1 MIPTFIARSFAKDAR
16 PPTGSPGATGRV
28 YNEGRDMYRDE
39 WVTING
45 VRLHYQDWGCAAAPP
60 ILMLHGLTQQS
71 HSFDGV
77 AERLADRFRCVA
89 LDVRGRGDSDWA
101 PPETYA
107 IPQYIDDV
115 ARLLVALEL
124 PAVHVLGTSMGGLIG
139 LSMAVIAPSS
149 VRSLVLNDIGPE
161 IDPRGV
167 ARISA
172 YAGDVPASFPSVEAA
187 LAWAL
192 DRYAWFRAVPRP
204 QLLEGMRWS
213 LREGED
219 GQWRLKWDPAI
230 GRSVRPDP
238 AIMAMATRMWWGA
251 VESMPGPM
259 LLVRGAESDVLS
271 PEIAAEMQRRRPGL
285 ARVDVPGIGHAP
297 FLVEPAAVEALDR
310 FYAPLA

>member
-1 MIPTFIARSFAKDAR
+1 
-16 PPTGSPGATGRV
+16 
-28 YNEGRDMYRDE
+28 MYRDE
-39 WVTING
+39 WLTING
-45 VRLHYQDWGCAAAPP
+45 VRLHYQDWGPPAGAP

-77 AERLADRFRCVA
+77 AARLADRFRCIA

-107 IPQYIDDV
+107 IPQYVDDV
-115 ARLLVALEL
+115 ARLLAALDL
-124 PAVHVLGTSMGGLIG
+124 PSVHVLGTSMGGLIG
-139 LSMAVIAPSS
+139 LSMAVVAPAS

-172 YAGDVPASFPSVEAA
+172 YAGDVPASFPSLDAA

-192 DRYAWFRAVPRP
+192 DRYVWFRAVPRP
-204 QLLEGMRWS
+204 VMVEGMRWA

-230 GRSVRPDP
+230 GRAVRPEP
-238 AIMAMATRMWWGA
+238 AMIAVATQLWWGV
-251 VESMPGPM
+251 VESLPGPM

-271 PEIAAEMQRRRPGL
+271 AEIAAEMHRRRPAL

-297 FLVEPAAVEALDR
+297 FLIEPAALEALDR
-310 FYAPLA
+310 FYAALA

>member
-1 MIPTFIARSFAKDAR
+1 
-16 PPTGSPGATGRV
+16 
-28 YNEGRDMYRDE
+28 MYRDE
-39 WVTING
+39 WLTING
-45 VRLHYQDWGCAAAPP
+45 VRLHYQDWGPPTGAP

-77 AERLADRFRCVA
+77 AARLADRFRCIA

-107 IPQYIDDV
+107 IPQYVDDV
-115 ARLLVALEL
+115 ARLLAALDL
-124 PAVHVLGTSMGGLIG
+124 PSVHVLGTSMGGLIG
-139 LSMAVIAPSS
+139 LSMAVVAPAS

-172 YAGDVPASFPSVEAA
+172 YAGNVPASFQSLDAA
-187 LAWAL
+187 LEWAL
-192 DRYAWFRAVPRP
+192 DRYVWFRAVPRP
-204 QLLEGMRWS
+204 LVVEGMRWA

-230 GRSVRPDP
+230 GQSVRPEP
-238 AIMAMATRMWWGA
+238 AMIAMATRMWWGV
-251 VESMPGPM
+251 VESLPGPM

-271 PEIAAEMQRRRPGL
+271 AEIAAEMRRRRPAL

>member
-1 MIPTFIARSFAKDAR
+1 
-16 PPTGSPGATGRV
+16 
-28 YNEGRDMYRDE
+28 MYRDE
-39 WVTING
+39 WLTVNG
-45 VRLHYQDWGCAAAPP
+45 LRLHYQDWGPRTGPA

-77 AERLADRFRCVA
+77 AARLADRFRCIA

-107 IPQYIDDV
+107 IPQYVDDV
-115 ARLLVALEL
+115 ARLLAALDL
-124 PAVHVLGTSMGGLIG
+124 QAVHVLGTSMGGLIG
-139 LSMAVIAPSS
+139 LSMAIMAPAS

-172 YAGDVPASFPSVEAA
+172 YAGDVPASFPSLDAA

-192 DRYAWFRAVPRP
+192 DRYGWFRAVPRP
-204 QLLEGMRWS
+204 VMVESMRWA

-230 GRSVRPDP
+230 GRSVRPEP
-238 AIMAMATRMWWGA
+238 AMIAVATQLWWGV
-251 VESMPGPM
+251 VESLPGPM
-259 LLVRGAESDVLS
+259 LLVRGAQSDVLS
-271 PEIAAEMQRRRPGL
+271 AELAAEMHRRRPAL
-285 ARVDVPGIGHAP
+285 ARVDVPGTGHAP